1 MIVYGQISC
10 ICLHANEGRESK
22 TKDSVYNAHLN
33 FLSFF
38 SGKNVRIIQGKYGI
52 KVVSPGQSCSSYP
65 QPTTHYVPSKSTT
78 STESQKCCMVQ
89 EYKHSWKA
97 KLPFNNPQGFKHLQ
111 QTMELAHSSRYCSVQ
126 HYGSSSSCKFYK
138 NKL

>member
-1 MIVYGQISC
+1 MVYFKWTEIIISLLVLSLIFKLEGNDC
-10 ICLHANEGRESK
+10 AWTNFMFFLIHANEGRESK

-65 QPTTHYVPSKSTT
+65 
-78 STESQKCCMVQ
+78 
-89 EYKHSWKA
+89 
-97 KLPFNNPQGFKHLQ
+97 
-111 QTMELAHSSRYCSVQ
+111 
-126 HYGSSSSCKFYK
+126 
-138 NKL
+138 